1 MVKQIAEVR
10 SKIKN
15 ISQKSLEVRV
25 RVPEDHFLVTLT
37 AILEWEQL
45 IEIARAR
52 RSAVLKMPQ
61 VGRRP
66 HLREMLGV
74 LVLRAVKSCTL
85 QEAMDLARHYAPARI
100 LCGFIDETGKDSGLG
115 PDFRT
120 ISDFEILMGEA
131 GMKQFNAVVLRAAAV
146 LGFADIKGLCADT
159 TAQEASIPYPTEVGL
174 MRSFARSVLNGVKA
188 FVGLP
193 STMKKEIQ
201 DIVEG
206 IGKKVRKYRLFA
218 KTSEEKRAI
227 GQIILKS
234 VSKLHTIASQL
245 SESIKSGKIKIT
257 KKSRRF
263 ANRLPSLLGIFSK
276 LAPQI
281 RYFLKNGKP
290 CKNKIISLDMPEAR
304 AIPRGKDGKECEF
317 GFKWIVNRVRN
328 GYIWLSVNAA
338 LGNANEFDCSVK
350 AVQEHIALFGKPPKE
365 FGYDRGGWSKIHMEK
380 IKKLGVKQ
388 VAVAPKGK
396 AKWNVSNRCKERM
409 SRERAQVEGSIGC
422 LKRVGFNR
430 PYSKNTQSALRAGHR
445 AALRLNMTKLVRDVN
460 LAMAT

>member
-1 MVKQIAEVR
+1 MVKQIAKVR

-25 RVPEDHFLVTLT
+25 KVPEDHLFVTLT

-45 IEIARAR
+45 IEIARVR
-52 RSAVLKMPQ
+52 RSAVLKIPQ

-66 HLREMLGV
+66 
-74 LVLRAVKSCTL
+74 
-85 QEAMDLARHYAPARI
+85 
-100 LCGFIDETGKDSGLG
+100 
-115 PDFRT
+115 
-120 ISDFEILMGEA
+120 
-131 GMKQFNAVVLRAAAV
+131 
-146 LGFADIKGLCADT
+146 
-159 TAQEASIPYPTEVGL
+159 
-174 MRSFARSVLNGVKA
+174 
-188 FVGLP
+188 
-193 STMKKEIQ
+193 
-201 DIVEG
+201 
-206 IGKKVRKYRLFA
+206 
-218 KTSEEKRAI
+218 
-227 GQIILKS
+227 
-234 VSKLHTIASQL
+234 
-245 SESIKSGKIKIT
+245 
-257 KKSRRF
+257 
-263 ANRLPSLLGIFSK
+263 
-276 LAPQI
+276 
-281 RYFLKNGKP
+281 
-290 CKNKIISLDMPEAR
+290 
-304 AIPRGKDGKECEF
+304 
-317 GFKWIVNRVRN
+317 
-328 GYIWLSVNAA
+328 LSVNAA